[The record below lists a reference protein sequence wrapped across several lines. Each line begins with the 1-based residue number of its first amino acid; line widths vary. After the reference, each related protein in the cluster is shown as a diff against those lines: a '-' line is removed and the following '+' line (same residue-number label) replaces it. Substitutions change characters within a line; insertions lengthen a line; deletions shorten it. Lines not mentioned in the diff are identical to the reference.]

1 MESKAVGGG
10 LLRLS
15 KLTVLGGAVMVP
27 LAIAPADAAPKNK
40 VTISVVQA
48 LAAGEWSTEILAGAN
63 AAAKD
68 LGGKVRI
75 RASGPTTF
83 DPQRQVQM
91 FQAELETK
99 PDAFVVVN
107 VAPPLFT
114 QPALDA
120 QARGAQGR
128 LDQRAADAR
137 RQKRAVRRVRCFRHG
152 TDRRCNHCLR
162 AGEEPQKAGG

>member
-1 MESKAVGGG
+1 MESKTVGSY

-15 KLTVLGGAVMVP
+15 KIELLGGAAMMAA
-27 LAIAPADAAPKNK
+27 AIMPADAAPKDK

-48 LAAGEWSTEILAGAN
+48 LAAGEWSTEIIAGAN

-99 PDAFVVVN
+99 PDAIVVVN

-114 QPALDA
+114 QPALEA
-120 QARGAQGR
+120 QVQRR
-128 LDQRAADAR
+128 SRYLD
-137 RQKRAVRRVRCFRHG
+137 
-152 TDRRCNHCLR
+152 
-162 AGEEPQKAGG
+162 

>member
-1 MESKAVGGG
+1 MQSKTVGSY

-15 KLTVLGGAVMVP
+15 EITLLGGTAMMAA
-27 LAIAPADAAPKNK
+27 AIMPADAAPKDK

-48 LAAGEWSTEILAGAN
+48 LAAGEWSTEIIAGAN

-91 FQAELETK
+91 F
-99 PDAFVVVN
+99 PS
-107 VAPPLFT
+107 
-114 QPALDA
+114 
-120 QARGAQGR
+120 
-128 LDQRAADAR
+128 
-137 RQKRAVRRVRCFRHG
+137 
-152 TDRRCNHCLR
+152 R
-162 AGEEPQKAGG
+162 AGNQAGRTGGC